1 MVKPMSRNLHSLQN
15 VYRTGQGGWRW
26 GYLGVTALRAACGP
40 VPDGGCALALVGL
53 RWACGWRAGG
63 GQQTPDPRLQTGRF
77 ACLCQQNHDFWTSI
91 ELGNGFRSA
100 NIFACRIKGSL
111 RPEIGIN
118 PYKNKPTDVMALMF
132 KIVR

>member
-1 MVKPMSRNLHSLQN
+1 M
-15 VYRTGQGGWRW
+15 GA
-26 GYLGVTALRAACGP
+26 TALRAACGP
-40 VPDGGCALALVGL
+40 VPDGGCELALVG
-53 RWACGWRAGG
+53 RP
-63 GQQTPDPRLQTGRF
+63 QTPDPRPQTGRF